1 MHEPLD
7 IADIVTAA
15 EVADRAG
22 TSVDVATIVV
32 EAHRY
37 GVTSIAAGGAPVLF
51 TSGDVFGPRDHPAT
65 IALRHDESGSL
76 TGDADRTLA
85 EAMRDAGVR
94 WPSARFHPVAEWEL
108 IDVSI
113 ALAAARRPDITPTI
127 ADDVLQAWWD
137 GIDALSHRM
146 IDDNVEIVV
155 LWRASWKVLERAF
168 EDWLE
173 AHLHTLIAGTDL
185 ELVSRQWRTRGRT
198 VADLLCRVT
207 ADFEGDLRAGDLVV
221 VENKAVEATLAHLE
235 QLLGYVAHARAH
247 ADTVVGVLAAPSTT
261 EVVANRGLDLGCLV
275 RTWAE
280 LGFLDHHWAPDSTAT
295 PIADALVSLAID
307 G

>member
-1 MHEPLD
+1 VHEPLD
-7 IADIVTAA
+7 IADIVTPA
-15 EVADRAG
+15 EVADRAA
-22 TSVDVATIVV
+22 TSVEVAAVV
-32 EAHRY
+32 IEAHRY

-65 IALRHDESGSL
+65 VALRNDVTGAMV
-76 TGDADRTLA
+76 GDAERTLA
-85 EAMRDAGVR
+85 ESMLDSGVR

-108 IDVSI
+108 ADMSA
-113 ALAAARRPDITPTI
+113 ALTAARRPDITREIT
-127 ADDVLQAWWD
+127 DDVLQAWWD
-137 GIDALSHRM
+137 GIDALSDRM
-146 IDDNVEIVV
+146 IDDCVEITV

-173 AHLHTLIAGTDL
+173 AHLHALIAGTDL

-221 VENKAVEATLAHLE
+221 VENKAVEATLAHLD
-235 QLLGYVAHARAH
+235 QLMGYVEHARAD

-280 LGFLDHHWAPDSTAT
+280 LGFLDHHWSPGAAST
-295 PIADALVSLAID
+295 PIADALASLAVD
-307 G
+307 S